1 MHKTCLPEERSVSR
15 DKWLPIVRYNRPL
28 ASKFTTQDGP
38 ASKCGSAPQQTA
50 ERRGALSLASQQ
62 SNGSRDL
69 RTSQSDEECRD
80 GIVVRCTVTCARG
93 GQMTSCP
100 SASTPSHLTLGR
112 ARDIRRYDLRMSDDT
127 PRRAATLRRRT
138 APPSTIYGSTHY
150 LRPFCSRV
158 LFLSS

>member
-1 MHKTCLPEERSVSR
+1 MRISPTADGRVARRTLRVS
-15 DKWLPIVRYNRPL
+15 
-28 ASKFTTQDGP
+28 AT
-38 ASKCGSAPQQTA
+38 
-50 ERRGALSLASQQ
+50 LASQQ

-69 RTSQSDEECRD
+69 RTSQSDEEGRD
-80 GIVVRCTVTCARG
+80 GIVVRCTVTCASARG

-138 APPSTIYGSTHY
+138 APPLHNIRLYALSA
-150 LRPFCSRV
+150 PFV
-158 LFLSS
+158 FTGPEFINTYAPFLSTPLKIQGVF